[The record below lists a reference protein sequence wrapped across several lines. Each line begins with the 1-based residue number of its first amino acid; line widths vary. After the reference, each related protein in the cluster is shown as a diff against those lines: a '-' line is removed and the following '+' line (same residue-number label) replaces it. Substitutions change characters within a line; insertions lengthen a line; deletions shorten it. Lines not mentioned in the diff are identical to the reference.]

1 MLLYAFQSWPECS
14 DVTVEKVKM
23 AALDD
28 SLTHFEGQKWSLWAE
43 RLGLSSPA
51 SECDCLNVRWWC
63 PGGHSGPEDTH

>member
-1 MLLYAFQSWPECS
+1 MHFSVGLNV
-14 DVTVEKVKM
+14 VTSQLEKVKM

-51 SECDCLNVRWWC
+51 SECDYLNVRWWC
-63 PGGHSGPEDTH
+63 PGSRGWRGNKN